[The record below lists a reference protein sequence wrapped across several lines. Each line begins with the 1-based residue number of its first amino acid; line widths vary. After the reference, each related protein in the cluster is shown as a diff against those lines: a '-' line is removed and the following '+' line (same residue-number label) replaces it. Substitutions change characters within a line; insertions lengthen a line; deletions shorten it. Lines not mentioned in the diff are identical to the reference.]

1 MKKRVLSIM
10 IIAAVCLLAF
20 ASCKKDK
27 TKTELLTA
35 EKGWVLSTATS
46 SPAYNLNGGGQ
57 IGNLF
62 DGYIYDCEKDDIIK
76 FKEDGFEYLNPG
88 DQVCTGTPGQEYS
101 LGSYSFNEDDM
112 TMTMQ
117 IPFFYDSEAESVKVV
132 EVTEDILKINYT
144 FTETADQAKAPG
156 TYTFTL
162 TYNAK

>member
-76 FKEDGFEYLNPG
+76 FNEDGHEYLNPG
-88 DQVCTGTPGQEYS
+88 DDVCDGQASEESS
-101 LGSYSFNEDDM
+101 LGTFDFNETEM
-112 TMTMQ
+112 TMDMQ
-117 IPFFYDSEAESVKVV
+117 IPFFNDAAVESVKS
-132 EVTEDILKINYT
+132 
-144 FTETADQAKAPG
+144 
-156 TYTFTL
+156 
-162 TYNAK
+162 